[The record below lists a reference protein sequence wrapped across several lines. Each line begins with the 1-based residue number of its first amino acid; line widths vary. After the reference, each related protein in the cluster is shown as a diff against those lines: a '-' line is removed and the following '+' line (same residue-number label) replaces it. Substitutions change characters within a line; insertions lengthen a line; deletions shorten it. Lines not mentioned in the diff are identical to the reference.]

1 MYLWRDGYANS
12 IKHSG
17 EMDMQIASNI
27 VRDGYA
33 NSIKHSGEMDMQIA
47 PNIVGDTPP

>member
-1 MYLWRDGYANS
+1 
-12 IKHSG
+12 
-17 EMDMQIASNI
+17 MQIASNI

-47 PNIVGDTPP
+47 PNIVGDTPPL